1 MVAESVLLQQG
12 QLHVTLRN
20 PKTGET
26 ITLEYGPGGA
36 PVDLE
41 VEMPE
46 RTYKVQAGFR
56 SNGSGVFDTTF
67 EAMDPKAL
75 NREYDEAITR
85 LREATEELN
94 KTRNYSVATLYPAA
108 DPAALAS
115 LLEEFAPHALPASEP
130 TPVKTAE
137 PTPAPEPPP
146 VKTAEPTP
154 EPPPVKAAEPA
165 PTPEPPPIKAAEPA
179 PAPEAPPV
187 KAAEPAPAPEAPPV
201 KAAEPMPAPQ
211 PVKAAEPASAAEA
224 LAAMAAK
231 KKK

>member
-187 KAAEPAPAPEAPPV
+187 KAAEP
-201 KAAEPMPAPQ
+201 MPAPQ